1 MAELDLSKATTTDL
15 TNAVPDFI
23 VEAKALDTANS
34 DGETFY
40 YFSNAIQNFGYY
52 FEIPEIYSAANGLST
67 WGFGRGWSTG
77 TDTKAKAE
85 LDHVKGIGFDSF
97 DGVICN
103 FQVVKKV
110 VGDSFIEIIWKDNDS
125 HKPLLNLIPI
135 SPERVRL
142 VFGKN
147 KRLKRYDAWDG
158 EEWKPIPIERMMHA
172 TNNRIGD
179 QTHGTSQIDATK
191 WIIDARNE
199 ALISNRMIER
209 RGRAIGIVEYDT
221 DDDGK
226 ITAGNTAIEN
236 GIANGE
242 MIGYGKDTMKIL
254 PFPNAST
261 NDRMQWITYLE
272 NFFYQTFGV
281 PRSIAT
287 SDGTSEVGGKM
298 GHVIFEPTYVREQR
312 EMENLFL
319 NKLGIIIKWNKPP
332 SLAGL
337 QQDTEA
343 KNTGQVGMQ
352 PNDVEASL
360 TRE

>member
-1 MAELDLSKATTTDL
+1 MAAELDLRKATTTDL
-15 TNAVPDFI
+15 TNAVPDF
-23 VEAKALDTANS
+23 VVDAMSLDTANA
-34 DGETFY
+34 DGETFH
-40 YFSNAIQNFGYY
+40 YFCKATANFGYY
-52 FEIPEIYSAANGLST
+52 GEIPEIYSAANGLAT
-67 WGFGRGWSTG
+67 WAFGRGWSTG
-77 TDTKAKAE
+77 SDTKSKAE
-85 LDHVKGIGFDSF
+85 LDHVTGIGFDSF
-97 DGVICN
+97 DGVIWN
-103 FQVVKKV
+103 MQVVKKI
-110 VGDSFIEIIWKDNDS
+110 VGDSFAEIVMNTSRTI
-125 HKPLLNLIPI
+125 LLNLVPI
-135 SPERVRL
+135 SPERVRI
-142 VFGKN
+142 VFGEN

-158 EEWKPIPIERMMHA
+158 GDWKPITIENMLHIS
-172 TNNRIGD
+172 NNRIGD
-179 QTHGTSQIDATK
+179 QIHGTSQIDATK

-209 RGRAIGIVEYDT
+209 RGRAIGLVEYDT
-221 DDDGK
+221 DNEGK
-226 ITAGNTAIEN
+226 IAAGTTAIEN

-254 PFPNAST
+254 DFPNKST
-261 NDRMQWITYLE
+261 NDRMAWITYLE

-298 GHVIFEPTYVREQR
+298 GHVIFEPTYVREQK

-337 QQDTEA
+337 QQETEE
-343 KNTGQVGMQ
+343 KNTGQLGIQ

-360 TRE
+360 PRE

>member
-1 MAELDLSKATTTDL
+1 MAELDLAKATTTDL
-15 TNAVPDFI
+15 TNVVPDFI
-23 VEAKALDTANS
+23 VTAKALDAVNS
-34 DGETFY
+34 DDETFH
-40 YFSNAIQNFGYY
+40 YFSKATQNFGYY

-67 WGFGRGWSTG
+67 WAFGRGWSTG
-77 TDTKAKAE
+77 TNTTAQGE
-85 LDHVKGIGFDSF
+85 LEHVTGIGFDTF
-97 DGVICN
+97 DGVIWN

-110 VGDSFIEIIWKDNDS
+110 VGDAFIEIIWKDDDPK
-125 HKPLLNLIPI
+125 KPLLNLIPI

-142 VFGKN
+142 VYGKN
-147 KRLKRYDAWDG
+147 KRFERYDAWDG
-158 EEWKPIPIERMMHA
+158 SDWKPIPIERMMHA

-179 QTHGTSQIDATK
+179 QIHGTSQIDATK

-209 RGRAIGIVEYDT
+209 RGRAIGLVEFDT
-221 DDDGK
+221 DNEGK
-226 ITAGNTAIEN
+226 INFGKTAIEN

-254 PFPNAST
+254 DFPNKST
-261 NDRMQWITYLE
+261 NDRMNWITYLE

-337 QQDTEA
+337 QQETEE
-343 KNTGQVGMQ
+343 KNTGQVGLQ

>member
-15 TNAVPDFI
+15 TNSVPDFI
-23 VEAKALDTANS
+23 VTAQALDAQS
-34 DGETFY
+34 PGGEETFW
-40 YFSNAIQNFGYY
+40 YFSKATQNFGYY
-52 FEIPEIYSAANGLST
+52 GEIPEIYSAANGLAT
-67 WGFGRGWSTG
+67 WAFGRGWSTDKN
-77 TDTKAKAE
+77 TVAKAE
-85 LDHVKGIGFDSF
+85 LEHIKGIGFDTF
-97 DGVICN
+97 DGVIWN
-103 FQVVKKV
+103 LQVVKKV
-110 VGDSFIEIIWKDNDS
+110 VGDSFAQIVKPKDI
-125 HKPLLNLIPI
+125 LLNLIPI

-142 VFGKN
+142 VFGK
-147 KRLKRYDAWDG
+147 KKGLKRYDVYNGVKWEPLA
-158 EEWKPIPIERMMHA
+158 IEKMLHLS
-172 TNNRIGD
+172 NNRIGD
-179 QTHGTSQIDATK
+179 QIHGTSQIDATK

-209 RGRAIGIVEYDT
+209 RGRALGIIKYKTNNE
-221 DDDGK
+221 GK
-226 ITAGNTAIEN
+226 ILFANQQIEKS
-236 GIANGE
+236 IKNGE
-242 MIGYGKDTMKIL
+242 MLGVPDDTLDIED
-254 PFPNAST
+254 FPNKST
-261 NDRMQWITYLE
+261 NDRMTWITYLE

-337 QQDTEA
+337 QQETEE
-343 KNTGQVGMQ
+343 KNTGQLGIQ